1 MKKYFIYTCFAG
13 MMLQACESDLEKAYY
28 SGENSTPA
36 VIEAINQEYV
46 LDKFATDENVIE
58 FKWTAPDLGYN
69 ASVSNNIEMDVKGNN
84 FGDNKVTLVSVKDKS
99 TTASLSN
106 KELND
111 QIETLLKKY
120 DMPLG
125 KTDIEFRISSVI
137 SDAVQGVSSNVISTS
152 ITPYDKSGR
161 IAAVLNSLETE
172 YDLSQNGG
180 NIVLDW
186 EEAYMGD
193 NIKVTYSIEM
203 NLEENVFSKRII
215 LGKVVNE
222 TSFSIIFDE
231 LNSKFIDILN
241 SYSKNIDEA
250 KVNFRIICE
259 GSSTEGAVSSNV
271 VTTILKPSVRTFTL
285 SSLENQNVTL
295 VNDVTSHLTLDW
307 EDAAAIENPKYNVE
321 MIMGEARKTIAY
333 SLPVSTVELS
343 HTTLNKD
350 ILYMVES
357 LDLGVQSPYSVTFR
371 VKASNAE
378 GKMAIY
384 SNEIKANVITFDI
397 IPNEDYRE
405 IRGVYNNWGDR
416 IEATGVTLPCQRLY
430 KDGSGDY
437 SGVIYITELYKGWKV
452 KAKNEDKWWGAPKNE
467 QQTNWS
473 EKQLWTDWDAP
484 EMTGYGQS
492 SYNFSMT
499 ETGVLYMSNEEKT
512 WYLSGDFNNWSRPS
526 ADQRLDLKNDDT
538 KYWLEDAA
546 EMKAGQRW
554 QIISE
559 VRRMLVTPENI
570 EGHFE
575 KYDDSFFTVPE
586 DGTYT
591 IKWYFNEATPYLIVT
606 KN

>member
-36 VIEAINQEYV
+36 VIEALSQEYV
-46 LDKFATDENVIE
+46 LDKFATDDKAIE
-58 FKWTAPDLGYN
+58 FKWTAPNLGYN
-69 ASVSNNIEMDVKGNN
+69 ASISNNIEMDVKGNN
-84 FGDNKVTLVSVKDKS
+84 FGDKKVTLVSVKDKS

-120 DMPLG
+120 EMPLG

-137 SDAVQGVSSNVISTS
+137 SEAIPGVNSNIVAAS
-152 ITPYDKSGR
+152 IIPYDKAGR
-161 IAAVLNSLETE
+161 LAAEINPLNAQYDLKQNDGTFVLN
-172 YDLSQNGG
+172 
-180 NIVLDW
+180 W
-186 EEAYMGD
+186 KEAYMGD
-193 NIKVTYSIEM
+193 NIRVTYSVEM
-203 NLEENVFSKRII
+203 NLEENVFSKRVI

-222 TSFSIIFDE
+222 TSFSIAYDK
-231 LNSKFIDILN
+231 LNDAFIGLLN
-241 SYSKNIDEA
+241 SYGKSIDEA

-259 GSSTEGAVSSNV
+259 GSSTEGAISSDIAE
-271 VTTILKPSVRTFTL
+271 TILIPSFTSFTL
-285 SSLENQNVTL
+285 SGIEDVTL
-295 VNDVTSHLTLDW
+295 NNGGTLTLDW
-307 EDAAAIENPKYNVE
+307 TDAEGIKNPMYNVE
-321 MIMGEARKTIAY
+321 LAMNGARKTISY
-333 SLPVSTVELS
+333 GLTESTVELNP
-343 HTTLNKD
+343 TDLNKD
-350 ILYMVES
+350 ILYMAES
-357 LDLGVQSPYSVTFR
+357 LASDMQSTYSVTFR

-384 SNEIKANVITFDI
+384 SNEIEANVTTFGIT
-397 IPNEDYRE
+397 PNEDYRE
-405 IRGVYNNWGDR
+405 IRGAYNNWGNM
-416 IEATGVTLPCQRLY
+416 IQETGVTMPCQRLY
-430 KDGSGDY
+430 KDGSNY
-437 SGVIYITELYKGWKV
+437 SGMIYITNLYDKWKV
-452 KAKNEDKWWGAPKNE
+452 RSKDGNTWWGAPNDGN

-473 EKQLWTDWDAP
+473 EVQLWTDGVDI
-484 EMTGYGQS
+484 TGYGQS

-499 ETGVLYMSNEEKT
+499 ETGMLYMSNEEKS
-512 WYLSGDFNNWSRPS
+512 WYISGDFNNWTRPNE
-526 ADQRLDLKNDDT
+526 RLVLKSDDS

-606 KN
+606 KK

>member
-36 VIEAINQEYV
+36 VIEALSQEYV
-46 LDKFATDENVIE
+46 LDKFATDDKAIE
-58 FKWTAPDLGYN
+58 FKWTAPNLGYN
-69 ASVSNNIEMDVKGNN
+69 ASISNNIEMDVKGNN
-84 FGDNKVTLVSVKDKS
+84 FGDKKVTLVSVKDKS

-120 DMPLG
+120 EMPLG

-137 SDAVQGVSSNVISTS
+137 SEAIPGVNSNIVGASVI
-152 ITPYDKSGR
+152 PYDKAGR
-161 IAAVLNSLETE
+161 LAAEINPLNAQ
-172 YDLSQNGG
+172 YDLKQNDGTF
-180 NIVLDW
+180 VLDW
-186 EEAYMGD
+186 KEAYMGD
-193 NIKVTYSIEM
+193 NIRVTYSVEM
-203 NLEENVFSKRII
+203 NLEENVFSKRVI

-222 TSFSIIFDE
+222 TSFSIAYDK
-231 LNSKFIDILN
+231 LNDAFIGLLN
-241 SYSKNIDEA
+241 SYGKSIDEA

-259 GSSTEGAVSSNV
+259 GSSTEGAISSDIAE
-271 VTTILKPSVRTFTL
+271 TILIPSFTSFTL
-285 SSLENQNVTL
+285 SGIEDVTL
-295 VNDVTSHLTLDW
+295 NNGGTLTLDW

-333 SLPVSTVELS
+333 SLPESTVELS
-343 HTTLNKD
+343 HTALNKD

-357 LDLGVQSPYSVTFR
+357 LASDMQSSYSVTFR

-384 SNEIKANVITFDI
+384 SNEIEANVTTFDI
-397 IPNEDYRE
+397 AKNTIYLE
-405 IRGVYNNWGDR
+405 IRGAYNRW
-416 IEATGVTLPCQRLY
+416 ESTKTQKLY
-430 KDGSGDY
+430 KVGDNEY
-437 SGVIYITELYKGWKV
+437 SGMIYVPNLYDGWKV
-452 KAKNEDKWWGAPKNE
+452 AQNDIWWGVPYGE

-473 EKQLWTDWDAP
+473 EKQILTGSQDNIR
-484 EMTGYGQS
+484 GYGQS
-492 SYNFSMT
+492 SYTFRVKMEYGNDR
-499 ETGVLYMSNEEKT
+499 LYMSNEEKS
-512 WYLSGDFNNWSRPS
+512 WYISGDFNNWTRPNE
-526 ADQRLDLKNDDT
+526 RLVLKSDDS
-538 KYWLEDAA
+538 KYWLEGKA
-546 EMKAGQRW
+546 EIKAGQRW

-575 KYDDSFFTVPE
+575 KYDVSFFTVPE

-606 KN
+606 KK

>member
-84 FGDNKVTLVSVKDKS
+84 FGDNKITLVSVKDKS

-111 QIETLLKKY
+111 QLETLLKKY
-120 DMPLG
+120 EMPLG

-222 TSFSIIFDE
+222 TSFSITFDE

-271 VTTILKPSVRTFTL
+271 VTTILKPSVETFTL
-285 SSLENQNVTL
+285 NALENQNVTL
-295 VNDVTSHLTLDW
+295 VNDATSKLTLDW
-307 EDAAAIENPKYNVE
+307 GDAAAIESPKYNVE

-333 SLPVSTVELS
+333 SLPESTVELS
-343 HTTLNKD
+343 HTALNKD

-357 LDLGVQSPYSVTFR
+357 LGLGVQSPYSVTFR

-384 SNEIKANVITFDI
+384 SNEIEANVTTFGIT
-397 IPNEDYRE
+397 PNEDYRE
-405 IRGVYNNWGDR
+405 IRGAYNNWGNM
-416 IEATGVTLPCQRLY
+416 IQETGVTMPCQRLY

-484 EMTGYGQS
+484 EITGYGQS

-526 ADQRLDLKNDDT
+526 ADQRLELKNDDT
-538 KYWLEDAA
+538 KYWLEGKA
-546 EMKAGQRW
+546 EIKTGQRW

-606 KN
+606 KK

>member
-1 MKKYFIYTCFAG
+1 MKRYFIYTCFAG

-46 LDKFATDENVIE
+46 LDKFATDEDVIE
-58 FKWTAPDLGYN
+58 FKWTAPDLGYS

-222 TSFSIIFDE
+222 TSFSITFDE

-333 SLPVSTVELS
+333 SLPESTVELS
-343 HTTLNKD
+343 HTALNKD

-357 LDLGVQSPYSVTFR
+357 LASDMQSSYSVTFR

-384 SNEIKANVITFDI
+384 SNEIEANVTTFDI
-397 IPNEDYRE
+397 AKNTKYLE
-405 IRGVYNNWGDR
+405 IRGEYNGW
-416 IEATGVTLPCQRLY
+416 ESTKTQKLY
-430 KDGSGDY
+430 KVGDNEY
-437 SGVIYITELYKGWKV
+437 SGMIYVPNLYDGWKV
-452 KAKNEDKWWGAPKNE
+452 AQNDIWWGVPYGE

-473 EKQLWTDWDAP
+473 EKQILTGSQDNIR
-484 EMTGYGQS
+484 GYGQS
-492 SYNFSMT
+492 SYTFRVKMEYNNDR
-499 ETGVLYMSNEEKT
+499 LYMSNEEKS
-512 WYLSGDFNNWSRPS
+512 WYISGDFNNWTRPNE
-526 ADQRLDLKNDDT
+526 RLVLKSDDS
-538 KYWLEDAA
+538 KYWLEGKA
-546 EMKAGQRW
+546 EIKTGQRW

-606 KN
+606 KK

>member
-36 VIEAINQEYV
+36 VIEALSQEYV
-46 LDKFATDENVIE
+46 LDKFATDDKAIE
-58 FKWTAPDLGYN
+58 FKWTAPNLGYN
-69 ASVSNNIEMDVKGNN
+69 ASISNNIEMDVKGNN
-84 FGDNKVTLVSVKDKS
+84 FGDKKVTLVSVKDKS

-120 DMPLG
+120 EMPLG

-137 SDAVQGVSSNVISTS
+137 SEAIPGVNSNIVGASVI
-152 ITPYDKSGR
+152 PYDKAGR
-161 IAAVLNSLETE
+161 LAAEINPLNAQ
-172 YDLSQNGG
+172 YDLKQNDGTF
-180 NIVLDW
+180 VLDW
-186 EEAYMGD
+186 KEAYMGD
-193 NIKVTYSIEM
+193 NIRVTYSVEM
-203 NLEENVFSKRII
+203 NLEENVFSKRVI

-222 TSFSIIFDE
+222 TSFSIAYDK
-231 LNSKFIDILN
+231 LNDAFIGLLN
-241 SYSKNIDEA
+241 SYGKSIDEA

-259 GSSTEGAVSSNV
+259 GSSTEGAISSDIAE
-271 VTTILKPSVRTFTL
+271 TILIPSFTSFTL
-285 SSLENQNVTL
+285 SGIEDVTL
-295 VNDVTSHLTLDW
+295 NNGGTLTLDW

-333 SLPVSTVELS
+333 SLPESTVELS
-343 HTTLNKD
+343 HTALNKD

-357 LDLGVQSPYSVTFR
+357 LASDMQSSYSVTFR

-384 SNEIKANVITFDI
+384 SNEIEANVTTFDI
-397 IPNEDYRE
+397 AKNTKYLE
-405 IRGVYNNWGDR
+405 IRGEYNRW
-416 IEATGVTLPCQRLY
+416 ESTKTQKLY
-430 KDGSGDY
+430 KVGDNEY
-437 SGVIYITELYKGWKV
+437 SGMIYVPNLYDGWKV
-452 KAKNEDKWWGAPKNE
+452 AQNDIWWGVPYGE

-473 EKQLWTDWDAP
+473 EKQILTGSQDNIR
-484 EMTGYGQS
+484 GYGQS
-492 SYNFSMT
+492 SYTFRVKMEYNNDR
-499 ETGVLYMSNEEKT
+499 LYMSNEEKS
-512 WYLSGDFNNWSRPS
+512 WYISGDFNNWTRPNE
-526 ADQRLDLKNDDT
+526 RLVLKSDDS
-538 KYWLEDAA
+538 KYWLEGKA
-546 EMKAGQRW
+546 EIKTGQRW

-606 KN
+606 KK

>member
-1 MKKYFIYTCFAG
+1 MKRYFIYTCFAG

-46 LDKFATDENVIE
+46 LDKFATDEDVIE
-58 FKWTAPDLGYN
+58 FKWTAPDLGYS

-111 QIETLLKKY
+111 QIEALLKKY
-120 DMPLG
+120 DMPIG

-137 SDAVQGVSSNVISTS
+137 SEAIPGVNSNIVGASVI
-152 ITPYDKSGR
+152 PYDKAGR
-161 IAAVLNSLETE
+161 LAAEINPLNAQ
-172 YDLSQNGG
+172 YDLKQNDGTF
-180 NIVLDW
+180 VLDW
-186 EEAYMGD
+186 KEAYMGD
-193 NIKVTYSIEM
+193 NIRVTYSVEM
-203 NLEENVFSKRII
+203 NLEENVFSKRVI

-222 TSFSIIFDE
+222 TSFSIAYDK
-231 LNSKFIDILN
+231 LNDAFIGLLN
-241 SYSKNIDEA
+241 SYGKSIDEA

-259 GSSTEGAVSSNV
+259 GSSTEGAISSDIAE
-271 VTTILKPSVRTFTL
+271 TILIPSFTSFTL
-285 SSLENQNVTL
+285 SGIEDVTL
-295 VNDVTSHLTLDW
+295 NNGGTLTLDW
-307 EDAAAIENPKYNVE
+307 TDAEGIKNPMYNVE
-321 MIMGEARKTIAY
+321 LAMNGARKTISY
-333 SLPVSTVELS
+333 GLTKSTVELN
-343 HTTLNKD
+343 HTALNKD
-350 ILYMVES
+350 ILYMAES
-357 LDLGVQSPYSVTFR
+357 LGSDVQSPYSVTFR

-384 SNEIKANVITFDI
+384 SNEIKANVTTFDI
-397 IPNEDYRE
+397 AKNTEYLE
-405 IRGVYNNWGDR
+405 IRGEYNGWKS
-416 IEATGVTLPCQRLY
+416 TKTQKLY
-430 KDGSGDY
+430 KVGDNEY
-437 SGVIYITELYKGWKV
+437 SGMIYVPNLYDGWKV
-452 KAKNEDKWWGAPKNE
+452 AQNNIWWGVPYGE

-473 EKQLWTDWDAP
+473 EKQILTGYQDNIR
-484 EMTGYGQS
+484 GYGQS
-492 SYNFSMT
+492 SYTFRVKMEYGNDR
-499 ETGVLYMSNEEKT
+499 LYMSNEEKS
-512 WYLSGDFNNWSRPS
+512 WYISGDFNNWTRPNE
-526 ADQRLDLKNDDT
+526 RLVLKSDDS
-538 KYWLEDAA
+538 KYWLEGKA
-546 EMKAGQRW
+546 EIKTGQRW

>member
-36 VIEAINQEYV
+36 VIEALSQEYV
-46 LDKFATDENVIE
+46 LDKFATDDKAIE
-58 FKWTAPDLGYN
+58 FKWTAPNLGYN
-69 ASVSNNIEMDVKGNN
+69 ASISNNIEMDVKGNN
-84 FGDNKVTLVSVKDKS
+84 FGDKKVTLVSVKDKS

-120 DMPLG
+120 EMPLG

-137 SDAVQGVSSNVISTS
+137 SEAIPGVNSNIVAAS
-152 ITPYDKSGR
+152 IIPYDKAGR
-161 IAAVLNSLETE
+161 LAAEINPLNAQYDLKQNDGTFVLN
-172 YDLSQNGG
+172 
-180 NIVLDW
+180 W
-186 EEAYMGD
+186 EEGYMGD
-193 NIKVTYSIEM
+193 NIKVTYSVEM
-203 NLEENVFSKRII
+203 NLEENVFSKRVI

-222 TSFSIIFDE
+222 TSFSIAYDKLNDAFIE
-231 LNSKFIDILN
+231 LLN
-241 SYSKNIDEA
+241 SYGKSIDEA

-259 GSSTEGAVSSNV
+259 GSSTEGAISSDIAE
-271 VTTILKPSVRTFTL
+271 TILIPSFTSFTL
-285 SSLENQNVTL
+285 SGIE
-295 VNDVTSHLTLDW
+295 DVILNNGGTLTLDW
-307 EDAAAIENPKYNVE
+307 TDAEGIKNPMYNVE
-321 MIMGEARKTIAY
+321 LAMNGARKTISY
-333 SLPVSTVELS
+333 GLTESTVELS
-343 HTTLNKD
+343 HTALNKD

-357 LDLGVQSPYSVTFR
+357 LGLGVQSPYSVTFR

-384 SNEIKANVITFDI
+384 SNEIEANVTTFDI
-397 IPNEDYRE
+397 AKNTEYLE
-405 IRGVYNNWGDR
+405 IRGVYNGW
-416 IEATGVTLPCQRLY
+416 ESTKTQKLY
-430 KDGSGDY
+430 KVGDNEY
-437 SGVIYITELYKGWKV
+437 SGMIYVPNLYDGWKV
-452 KAKNEDKWWGAPKNE
+452 AQNDTWWGVPKDE
-467 QQTNWS
+467 QQTNWG
-473 EKQLWTDWDAP
+473 EKQIFTGDQANI
-484 EMTGYGQS
+484 TGYGQS
-492 SYNFSMT
+492 SYTFRVKMEYNNYR
-499 ETGVLYMSNEEKT
+499 LYMSNEEKS

-526 ADQRLDLKNDDT
+526 ADQRLELKNDDT

-546 EMKAGQRW
+546 EMKTGQRW

>member
-1 MKKYFIYTCFAG
+1 MNKYYIYACFIG
-13 MMLQACESDLEKAYY
+13 LMLQACESNLEKVYY
-28 SGENSTPA
+28 SGEGSTPA
-36 VIEAINQEYV
+36 VMESINSEYV
-46 LDKFATDENVIE
+46 LDKFAVDENAIE

-69 ASVSNNIEMDVKGNN
+69 ASVSNNIEMDVKGNG
-84 FGDNKVTLVSVKDKS
+84 FGDNRITLVSVKDKS

-222 TSFSIIFDE
+222 TSFSITFDE

-295 VNDVTSHLTLDW
+295 VNDATSHLTLDW

-343 HTTLNKD
+343 HTALNKD
-350 ILYMVES
+350 ILYMAES
-357 LDLGVQSPYSVTFR
+357 LASDMQSLYSVTFR

-384 SNEIKANVITFDI
+384 SNEIEANVTTFDI
-397 IPNEDYRE
+397 AKNTEYLE
-405 IRGVYNNWGDR
+405 IRGVYNGW
-416 IEATGVTLPCQRLY
+416 ESTKTQKLY
-430 KDGSGDY
+430 KVGDNEY
-437 SGVIYITELYKGWKV
+437 SGMIYVPNLYDGWKV
-452 KAKNEDKWWGAPKNE
+452 AKNDTWWGVPKDE
-467 QQTNWS
+467 QQTNWG
-473 EKQLWTDWDAP
+473 EKQIFTGDQANI
-484 EMTGYGQS
+484 TGYGQS
-492 SYNFSMT
+492 SYTFRVKMEYNNDR
-499 ETGVLYMSNEEKT
+499 LYMSNEEKS

-526 ADQRLDLKNDDT
+526 ADQRLELKNDDT

-546 EMKAGQRW
+546 EMKTGQRW

>member
-58 FKWTAPDLGYN
+58 FKWTAPDLGYS

-222 TSFSIIFDE
+222 TSFSITFDE

-271 VTTILKPSVRTFTL
+271 VTTILKPSVETFTL
-285 SSLENQNVTL
+285 NALENQNVTL
-295 VNDVTSHLTLDW
+295 VNDATSKLTLDW
-307 EDAAAIENPKYNVE
+307 GDAAAIESPKYNVE

-333 SLPVSTVELS
+333 SLPESTVELS
-343 HTTLNKD
+343 HTALNKD

-357 LDLGVQSPYSVTFR
+357 LGLGVQSPYSVTFR

-384 SNEIKANVITFDI
+384 SNEIEANVTTFDI
-397 IPNEDYRE
+397 AKNTKYLE
-405 IRGVYNNWGDR
+405 IRGEYNRW
-416 IEATGVTLPCQRLY
+416 ESTKTQKLY
-430 KDGSGDY
+430 KVGDNEY
-437 SGVIYITELYKGWKV
+437 SGMIYVPNLYDGWKV
-452 KAKNEDKWWGAPKNE
+452 VQNDTWWGVPKDE
-467 QQTNWS
+467 QQTNWD
-473 EKQLWTDWDAP
+473 EKQIFTGDQANI
-484 EMTGYGQS
+484 TGYGQS
-492 SYNFSMT
+492 SYTFRVKMEYNNDR
-499 ETGVLYMSNEEKT
+499 LYMSNEEKT

-526 ADQRLDLKNDDT
+526 ADQRLELKNDDT

-546 EMKAGQRW
+546 EMKTGQRW

-606 KN
+606 KK

>member
-36 VIEAINQEYV
+36 VIEALSQEYV
-46 LDKFATDENVIE
+46 LDKFATDDKAIE
-58 FKWTAPDLGYN
+58 FKWTAPNLGYN
-69 ASVSNNIEMDVKGNN
+69 ASISNNIEMDVKGNN
-84 FGDNKVTLVSVKDKS
+84 FGDKKVTLVSVKDKS

-120 DMPLG
+120 EMPLG

-137 SDAVQGVSSNVISTS
+137 SEAIPGVNSNIVGASVI
-152 ITPYDKSGR
+152 PYDKAGR
-161 IAAVLNSLETE
+161 LAAEINPLNAQ
-172 YDLSQNGG
+172 YDLKQNDGTF
-180 NIVLDW
+180 VLDW
-186 EEAYMGD
+186 KEAYMGD
-193 NIKVTYSIEM
+193 NIRVTYSVEM
-203 NLEENVFSKRII
+203 NLEENVFSKRVI

-222 TSFSIIFDE
+222 TSFSIAYDK
-231 LNSKFIDILN
+231 LNDAFIGLLN
-241 SYSKNIDEA
+241 SYGKSIDEA

-259 GSSTEGAVSSNV
+259 GSSTEGAISSDIAE
-271 VTTILKPSVRTFTL
+271 TILIPSFTSFTL
-285 SSLENQNVTL
+285 SGIEDVTL
-295 VNDVTSHLTLDW
+295 NNGGTLTLDW

-333 SLPVSTVELS
+333 SLPESTVELS
-343 HTTLNKD
+343 HTALNKD

-357 LDLGVQSPYSVTFR
+357 LASDMQSSYSVTFR

-384 SNEIKANVITFDI
+384 SNEIEANVTTFDI
-397 IPNEDYRE
+397 AKNTIYLE
-405 IRGVYNNWGDR
+405 IRGAYNRW
-416 IEATGVTLPCQRLY
+416 ESTKTQKLY
-430 KDGSGDY
+430 KVGDNEY
-437 SGVIYITELYKGWKV
+437 SGMIYVPNLYDGWKV
-452 KAKNEDKWWGAPKNE
+452 AQNDIWWGVPYGE

-473 EKQLWTDWDAP
+473 EKQILTGSQDNIR
-484 EMTGYGQS
+484 GYGQS
-492 SYNFSMT
+492 SYTFRVKMEYNNDR
-499 ETGVLYMSNEEKT
+499 LYMSNEEKS
-512 WYLSGDFNNWSRPS
+512 WYISGDFNNWTRPNE
-526 ADQRLDLKNDDT
+526 RLVLKSDDS
-538 KYWLEDAA
+538 KYWLEGKA
-546 EMKAGQRW
+546 EIKTGQRW

-606 KN
+606 KK

>member
-36 VIEAINQEYV
+36 VIEALSQEYV

-58 FKWTAPDLGYN
+58 FKWTAPDLGYS

-120 DMPLG
+120 EMPLG

-222 TSFSIIFDE
+222 TSFSITFDE

-271 VTTILKPSVRTFTL
+271 VTTILKPSVKTFTL

-295 VNDVTSHLTLDW
+295 VNDATSHLTLDW

-321 MIMGEARKTIAY
+321 MIMGGARKTIAY

-343 HTTLNKD
+343 HTALNKD

-384 SNEIKANVITFDI
+384 SNEIKANVTTFDI
-397 IPNEDYRE
+397 AKNTEYLE
-405 IRGVYNNWGDR
+405 IRGEYNGW
-416 IEATGVTLPCQRLY
+416 ESTKTQKLY
-430 KDGSGDY
+430 KVGDNEY
-437 SGVIYITELYKGWKV
+437 SGMIYVPNLYDGWKV
-452 KAKNEDKWWGAPKNE
+452 AQNNIWWGVPYGE

-473 EKQLWTDWDAP
+473 EKQILTGSQDNIR
-484 EMTGYGQS
+484 GYGQS
-492 SYNFSMT
+492 SYTFRVKMEYGNDR
-499 ETGVLYMSNEEKT
+499 LYMSNEEKS
-512 WYLSGDFNNWSRPS
+512 WYISGDFNNWTRPNE
-526 ADQRLDLKNDDT
+526 RLVLKSDDS
-538 KYWLEDAA
+538 KYWLEGKA
-546 EMKAGQRW
+546 EIKAGQKW

-606 KN
+606 KK

>member
-36 VIEAINQEYV
+36 VIEALNQEYV
-46 LDKFATDENVIE
+46 LDKFATDVKAIE

-69 ASVSNNIEMDVKGNN
+69 ASISNNIEMDVKGNN
-84 FGDNKVTLVSVKDKS
+84 FGDKKVTLVSVKDKS

-120 DMPLG
+120 DMPIG

-137 SDAVQGVSSNVISTS
+137 SEAIPGVSSNIVGASVI
-152 ITPYDKSGR
+152 PYDKAGR
-161 IAAVLNSLETE
+161 LAAEINPLNAQYDLKQNDGTFVLN
-172 YDLSQNGG
+172 
-180 NIVLDW
+180 W
-186 EEAYMGD
+186 KEAYMGD
-193 NIKVTYSIEM
+193 NIRVTYSVEM
-203 NLEENVFSKRII
+203 NLEENVFSKRVI

-222 TSFSIIFDE
+222 TSFSIAYDK
-231 LNSKFIDILN
+231 LNNAFIGLLN
-241 SYSKNIDEA
+241 SYGKSIDEA

-259 GSSTEGAVSSNV
+259 GSTTEGAISSDIAK
-271 VTTILKPSVRTFTL
+271 TMLIPSFTSFTL
-285 SSLENQNVTL
+285 TDI
-295 VNDVTSHLTLDW
+295 NDVNLSNGGLLILDW
-307 EDAAAIENPKYNVE
+307 TDVEAIKEPKYNVE
-321 MIMGEARKTIAY
+321 LAMNGARKTIAY
-333 SLPVSTVELS
+333 GLNANTVELN
-343 HTTLNKD
+343 HTDLNKD
-350 ILYMVES
+350 ILYMAES
-357 LDLGVQSPYSVTFR
+357 LASDMQSPYSVTFR

-384 SNEIKANVITFDI
+384 SNEIEANVTTFGIT
-397 IPNEDYRE
+397 PNEDYRE
-405 IRGVYNNWGDR
+405 IRGAYNNWGNM
-416 IEATGVTLPCQRLY
+416 IQETGVTMPCQRLY
-430 KDGSGDY
+430 KDGSNY
-437 SGVIYITELYKGWKV
+437 SGMIYITNLYDKWKV
-452 KAKNEDKWWGAPKNE
+452 RSKDGNTWWGAPNDGN

-473 EKQLWTDWDAP
+473 EVQLWTDGVDI
-484 EMTGYGQS
+484 TGYGQS

-499 ETGVLYMSNEEKT
+499 ETGMLYMSNEEKS

-526 ADQRLDLKNDDT
+526 KRLVLKNDDS
-538 KYWLEDAA
+538 KYWLEDEA

-559 VRRMLVTPENI
+559 VRRILVTPI
-570 EGHFE
+570 DVEGHFE

-606 KN
+606 KKK

>member
-1 MKKYFIYTCFAG
+1 MNKYYIYACFIG
-13 MMLQACESDLEKAYY
+13 LMLQACESNLEKVYY
-28 SGENSTPA
+28 SGEGSTPA
-36 VIEAINQEYV
+36 VMEAINSEYV
-46 LDKFATDENVIE
+46 LDKFAVDENAIE

-69 ASVSNNIEMDVKGNN
+69 ASVSNNIEMDVKGNG
-84 FGDNKVTLVSVKDKS
+84 FGDNRITLVSVKDKS

-222 TSFSIIFDE
+222 TSFSITFDE

-295 VNDVTSHLTLDW
+295 VNDATSHLTLDW

-343 HTTLNKD
+343 HTALNKD
-350 ILYMVES
+350 ILYMAES

-384 SNEIKANVITFDI
+384 SNEIEANVTTFGIT
-397 IPNEDYRE
+397 PNEDYRE
-405 IRGVYNNWGDR
+405 IRGAYNNWGNM
-416 IEATGVTLPCQRLY
+416 IQETGVTMPCQRLY
-430 KDGSGDY
+430 KDGSNY
-437 SGVIYITELYKGWKV
+437 SGMIYITNLYDKWKV
-452 KAKNEDKWWGAPKNE
+452 RSKDGNTWWGAPNDGN

-473 EKQLWTDWDAP
+473 EVQLWTDGVDI
-484 EMTGYGQS
+484 TGYGQS

-499 ETGVLYMSNEEKT
+499 ETGMLYMSNEEKS

-526 ADQRLDLKNDDT
+526 ADQRLELKSDDS
-538 KYWLEDAA
+538 KYWLEGKA
-546 EMKAGQRW
+546 EIKAGQKW

-606 KN
+606 KK

>member
-36 VIEAINQEYV
+36 VIEALSQEYV
-46 LDKFATDENVIE
+46 LDKFATDDKAIE
-58 FKWTAPDLGYN
+58 FKWTAPNLGYN
-69 ASVSNNIEMDVKGNN
+69 ASISNNIEMDVKGNN
-84 FGDNKVTLVSVKDKS
+84 FGDKKVTLVSVKDKS

-120 DMPLG
+120 EMPLG

-137 SDAVQGVSSNVISTS
+137 SEAIPGVNSNIVGASVI
-152 ITPYDKSGR
+152 PYDKAGR
-161 IAAVLNSLETE
+161 LAAEINPLNAQ
-172 YDLSQNGG
+172 YDLKQNDGTF
-180 NIVLDW
+180 VLDW
-186 EEAYMGD
+186 KEAYMGD
-193 NIKVTYSIEM
+193 NIRVTYSVEM
-203 NLEENVFSKRII
+203 NLEENVFSKRVI

-222 TSFSIIFDE
+222 TSFSIAYDK
-231 LNSKFIDILN
+231 LNDAFIGLLN
-241 SYSKNIDEA
+241 SYGKSIDEA

-259 GSSTEGAVSSNV
+259 GSSTEGAISSDIAE
-271 VTTILKPSVRTFTL
+271 TILIPSFTSFTL
-285 SSLENQNVTL
+285 SGIEDVTL
-295 VNDVTSHLTLDW
+295 NNGGTLTLDW

-333 SLPVSTVELS
+333 SLPESTVELS
-343 HTTLNKD
+343 HTALNKD

-357 LDLGVQSPYSVTFR
+357 LASDMQSSYSVTFR

-384 SNEIKANVITFDI
+384 SNEIEANVTTFDI
-397 IPNEDYRE
+397 AKNTKYLE
-405 IRGVYNNWGDR
+405 IRGEYNGW
-416 IEATGVTLPCQRLY
+416 ESTKTQKLY
-430 KDGSGDY
+430 KVGDNEY
-437 SGVIYITELYKGWKV
+437 SGMIYVPNLYDGWKV
-452 KAKNEDKWWGAPKNE
+452 AQNDIWWGVPYGE

-473 EKQLWTDWDAP
+473 EKQILTGSQDNIR
-484 EMTGYGQS
+484 GYGQS
-492 SYNFSMT
+492 SYTFRVKMEYNNDR
-499 ETGVLYMSNEEKT
+499 LYMSNEEKS
-512 WYLSGDFNNWSRPS
+512 WYISGDFNNWTRPNE
-526 ADQRLDLKNDDT
+526 RLVLKSDDS
-538 KYWLEDAA
+538 KYWLEGKA
-546 EMKAGQRW
+546 EIKTGQRW

>member
-84 FGDNKVTLVSVKDKS
+84 FGDNKITLVSVKDKS

-111 QIETLLKKY
+111 QLETLLKKY
-120 DMPLG
+120 EMPLG

-222 TSFSIIFDE
+222 TSFSITFDE

-271 VTTILKPSVRTFTL
+271 VTTILKPSVETFTL
-285 SSLENQNVTL
+285 NALENQNVTL
-295 VNDVTSHLTLDW
+295 VNGATSKLTLDW
-307 EDAAAIENPKYNVE
+307 GDAAAIESPKYNVE

-333 SLPVSTVELS
+333 SLSVSTVELS

-350 ILYMVES
+350 IIYMAES
-357 LDLGVQSPYSVTFR
+357 LGSGVQSPYSVTFR

-384 SNEIKANVITFDI
+384 SNEIEANVTTFDI
-397 IPNEDYRE
+397 AKNTEYLE
-405 IRGVYNNWGDR
+405 IRGVYNGW
-416 IEATGVTLPCQRLY
+416 ESTKTQKLY
-430 KDGSGDY
+430 KVGDNEY
-437 SGVIYITELYKGWKV
+437 SGMIYVPNLYDGWKV
-452 KAKNEDKWWGAPKNE
+452 AQENTWWGVPYGE

-473 EKQLWTDWDAP
+473 EKKILTGSQDNIK
-484 EMTGYGQS
+484 GYGQS
-492 SYNFSMT
+492 SYTFRVKMEYGNNR
-499 ETGVLYMSNEEKT
+499 LYMSNEEKS

-526 ADQRLDLKNDDT
+526 ADQRLELKNDDS
-538 KYWLEDAA
+538 KYWLEGKA
-546 EMKAGQRW
+546 EIKAGQRW

-586 DGTYT
+586 NGTYT

-606 KN
+606 KK

>member
-36 VIEAINQEYV
+36 VIEALSQEYV
-46 LDKFATDENVIE
+46 LDKFATDDKAIE
-58 FKWTAPDLGYN
+58 FKWTAPNLGYN
-69 ASVSNNIEMDVKGNN
+69 ASISNNIEMDVKGNN
-84 FGDNKVTLVSVKDKS
+84 FGDKKVTLVSVKDKS

-111 QIETLLKKY
+111 QIEALLKKY
-120 DMPLG
+120 DMPIG

-137 SDAVQGVSSNVISTS
+137 SEAIPGVNSNIVGASVI
-152 ITPYDKSGR
+152 PYDKAGR
-161 IAAVLNSLETE
+161 LAAEINPLNAQ
-172 YDLSQNGG
+172 YDLKQNDGTF
-180 NIVLDW
+180 VLDW
-186 EEAYMGD
+186 KEAYMGD
-193 NIKVTYSIEM
+193 NIRVTYSVEM
-203 NLEENVFSKRII
+203 NLEENVFSKRVI

-222 TSFSIIFDE
+222 TSFSIAYDK
-231 LNSKFIDILN
+231 LNDAFIGLLN
-241 SYSKNIDEA
+241 SYGMSIDEA

-259 GSSTEGAVSSNV
+259 GSSTEGAISSDIAE
-271 VTTILKPSVRTFTL
+271 TILIPSFTSFTL
-285 SSLENQNVTL
+285 SDIEDVTL
-295 VNDVTSHLTLDW
+295 SDGNTLTLDW
-307 EDAAAIENPKYNVE
+307 EDATAIETPKYNVE
-321 MIMGEARKTIAY
+321 LAMGGTRKTIAY
-333 SLPVSTVELS
+333 GLTKSTVELN
-343 HTTLNKD
+343 HTALNKD
-350 ILYMVES
+350 ILYMAES
-357 LDLGVQSPYSVTFR
+357 LGSDVQSPYSVTLI

-384 SNEIKANVITFDI
+384 SNEIEANVITFDI

-430 KDGSGDY
+430 KDGFGNY
-437 SGVIYITELYKGWKV
+437 SGMIYITELYKGWKV

-467 QQTNWS
+467 QQTNWG

-499 ETGVLYMSNEEKT
+499 ETGMLYMSNEEKS
-512 WYLSGDFNNWSRPS
+512 WYISGDFNNWTRPS
-526 ADQRLDLKNDDT
+526 ERLVLKSDDS
-538 KYWLEDAA
+538 KYWLEGKA
-546 EMKAGQRW
+546 EIKAGQRW

-559 VRRMLVTPENI
+559 VRRMLITPENI

-575 KYDDSFFTVPE
+575 KYNDSFFTVPE

-606 KN
+606 KK

>member
-36 VIEAINQEYV
+36 VIEALSQEYV
-46 LDKFATDENVIE
+46 LDKFATDDKAIE
-58 FKWTAPDLGYN
+58 FKWTAPNLGYN
-69 ASVSNNIEMDVKGNN
+69 ASISNNIEMDVKGNN
-84 FGDNKVTLVSVKDKS
+84 FGDKKVTLVSVKDKS

-120 DMPLG
+120 EMPLG

-137 SDAVQGVSSNVISTS
+137 SEAIPGVNSNIVGASVI
-152 ITPYDKSGR
+152 PYDKAGR
-161 IAAVLNSLETE
+161 LAAEINPLNAQ
-172 YDLSQNGG
+172 YDLKQNDGTF
-180 NIVLDW
+180 VLDW
-186 EEAYMGD
+186 KEAYMGD
-193 NIKVTYSIEM
+193 NIRVTYSVEM
-203 NLEENVFSKRII
+203 NLEENVFSKRVI

-222 TSFSIIFDE
+222 TSFSIAYDK
-231 LNSKFIDILN
+231 LNDAFIGLLN
-241 SYSKNIDEA
+241 SYGKSIDEA

-259 GSSTEGAVSSNV
+259 GSSTEGAISSDIAE
-271 VTTILKPSVRTFTL
+271 TILIPSFTSFTL
-285 SSLENQNVTL
+285 SGIEDVTL
-295 VNDVTSHLTLDW
+295 NNGGTLTLDW

-333 SLPVSTVELS
+333 SLPESTVELS
-343 HTTLNKD
+343 HTALNKD

-357 LDLGVQSPYSVTFR
+357 LASDMQSSYSVTFR

-384 SNEIKANVITFDI
+384 SNEIEANVTTFDI
-397 IPNEDYRE
+397 AKNTKYLE
-405 IRGVYNNWGDR
+405 IRGEYNGW
-416 IEATGVTLPCQRLY
+416 ESTKTQKLY
-430 KDGSGDY
+430 KVGDNEY
-437 SGVIYITELYKGWKV
+437 SGMIYVPNLYDGWKV
-452 KAKNEDKWWGAPKNE
+452 AQNDIWWGVPYGE

-473 EKQLWTDWDAP
+473 EKQILTGSQDNIR
-484 EMTGYGQS
+484 GYGQS
-492 SYNFSMT
+492 SYTFRVKMEYNNDR
-499 ETGVLYMSNEEKT
+499 LYMSNEEKS
-512 WYLSGDFNNWSRPS
+512 WYISGDFNNWTRPNE
-526 ADQRLDLKNDDT
+526 RLVLKSDDS
-538 KYWLEDAA
+538 KYWLEGKA
-546 EMKAGQRW
+546 EIKTGQRW

-606 KN
+606 KK